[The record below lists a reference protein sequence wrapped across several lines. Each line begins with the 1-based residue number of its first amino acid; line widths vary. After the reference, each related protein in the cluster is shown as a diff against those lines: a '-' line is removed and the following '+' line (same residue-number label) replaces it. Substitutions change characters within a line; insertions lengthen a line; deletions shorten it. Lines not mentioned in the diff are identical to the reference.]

1 MIVDA
6 HTHVWGP
13 DALELDWLAD
23 PTAGPLRRPY
33 PVGELLAEE
42 AACGVDAVVLVTA
55 VESVAGT
62 AALLA
67 EVERDDASRAAPGA
81 PRAAPRIGAV
91 VGWVD
96 LTAPGVGGRLD
107 ALRAGPGGRLLR
119 GVRLVQ
125 EQVEPGR
132 RSTDALLRACDA
144 LAERGLVLEVLVAP
158 GRLADLA
165 ELVDARPELPVVL
178 DHLGGPSPDAGEA
191 WRLDLFGLAHAP
203 RVFLK
208 LSGLDLRT
216 PFGADCAAFAL
227 DLFGPRR
234 VMAGSDWPVLRLR
247 STLEAVWSDLAVA
260 AAGLTSAERDAVLG
274 GTAAEVYGIDHQG
287 GTP

>member
-6 HTHVWGP
+6 HTHVWGRE
-13 DALELDWLAD
+13 ALELDWLAD
-23 PTAGPLRRPY
+23 PAAGPLRRPH
-33 PVGELLAEE
+33 PLPELLAEE
-42 AACGVDAVVLVTA
+42 AACGVSAVVLVTA
-55 VESVAGT
+55 IETVAGT

-67 EVERDDASRAAPGA
+67 DVERAEADGAQPPGS
-81 PRAAPRIGAV
+81 PGVPRIGAV

-107 ALRAGPGGRLLR
+107 GLRAGPGGHRLR

-125 EQVEPGR
+125 QQVEPGR
-132 RSTDALLRACDA
+132 RSVEALLRACDA

-158 GRLADLA
+158 GRLAELA
-165 ELVDARPELPVVL
+165 ELVDARPELPIVL
-178 DHLGGPSPDAGEA
+178 DHLGGPAPDATTT
-191 WRLDLFGLAHAP
+191 WRWDLFGLAHAP
-203 RVFLK
+203 RVVLK
-208 LSGLDLRT
+208 LSGVDLRT
-216 PFGADCAAFAL
+216 PFGADSASFAL

-247 STLEAVWSDLAVA
+247 STLEATWSDLAGA
-260 AAGLTSAERDAVLG
+260 TAGLTPADRDAVLG
-274 GTAAEVYGIDHQG
+274 GTAAELYGIDLRR